1 MINDSNC
8 NDDDGK
14 KHQICQKLWRFVTIA
29 VIIITEGQEHRAEV
43 KAKAFRHGKET
54 SSMK

>member
-1 MINDSNC
+1 MINDSNY

-29 VIIITEGQEHRAEV
+29 VILDKGTQAT
-43 KAKAFRHGKET
+43 KENQQHE
-54 SSMK
+54 MKR